1 MITRRPHLL
10 ELPLADAMRVLNGG
24 EAAVIVTMSQGQWDV
39 LLSAAYAQGFL
50 LLELDDDE
58 TPVRAFQQKTTE

>member
-1 MITRRPHLL
+1 
-10 ELPLADAMRVLNGG
+10 MRVLNGG